1 MKKIFTLVFCV
12 LAAFT
17 ASAQIEI
24 VKDGKVVKDGETIEF
39 FATEDNF
46 GTEEEPWYFVT
57 CSPTEPMIV
66 NKGAKD
72 ANVNVLVEKEN
83 ASDEFSWCILNSC
96 KPFSGASM
104 SQSFSLKAGA
114 KEGLQLHAE
123 GYEAGQYTSR
133 VVHVTVSANGQT
145 QKITIKYTYAKDPT
159 GIESTQ
165 ADRVAVA
172 NKQLSYSFSSNAD
185 RQLNVYGVSGRLVK
199 SESLSQNGVVALNDL
214 HRGVYIYEI
223 TANGKRTSAHKF
235 VIK

>member
-72 ANVNVLVEKEN
+72 ANVNVLVEKED
-83 ASDEFSWCILNSC
+83 ASDKFSWCMLGSC
-96 KPFSGASM
+96 QDLEKPSM
-104 SQSFSLKAGA
+104 SKSFSLKAGA

-123 GYEAGQYTSR
+123 GFEQGQYTSK
-133 VVHVTVSANGQT
+133 VAYVTVTANGKT
-145 QKITIKYTYAKDPT
+145 QKITIKYTYAKDAT

-165 ADRVAVA
+165 EDRVAVS

-199 SESLSQNGVVALNDL
+199 SESLSQNGVVALNEL
-214 HRGVYIYEI
+214 QRGVYIYEI